1 MKVKIAK
8 WGNSLG
14 VRLPKAAVE
23 AVGASAGSD
32 LDLTIEPGGF
42 RLRKKAKTSGELLA
56 EMLAEIDR
64 LGPDGAPET
73 VDWGPDRGAEIIDD
87 AYSRGEITLQD
98 ILSGKAKRKSP
109 VKRGQRRADVRARRR

>member
-23 AVGASAGSD
+23 AVGASVGSD

-42 RLRKKAKTSGELLA
+42 RLRKKRKTSGELLA

-64 LGPDGAPET
+64 LGPDCAPET
-73 VDWGPDRGAEIIDD
+73 VDWGPDRGVEVIDD
-87 AYSRGEITLQD
+87 AYSRGEITLED
-98 ILSGKAKRKSP
+98 ILSGKAKRKPP
-109 VKRGQRRADVRARRR
+109 VKRGSQRVDGRARRR